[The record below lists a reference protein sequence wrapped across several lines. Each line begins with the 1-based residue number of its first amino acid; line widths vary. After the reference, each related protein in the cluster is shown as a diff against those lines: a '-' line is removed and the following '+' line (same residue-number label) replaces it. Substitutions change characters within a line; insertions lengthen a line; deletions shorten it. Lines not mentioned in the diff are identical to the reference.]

1 MKIEDKSN
9 MKMKVLL
16 IRKNFNPLRLFQNS
30 KTGIDLQGK
39 SDRPKKD

>member
-1 MKIEDKSN
+1 MKIENKSN
-9 MKMKVLL
+9 MKMLL
-16 IRKNFNPLRLFQNS
+16 SRKNFNPLRLFQNS